1 MDSQKSPV
9 TTLGLAL
16 GRYANLPFGIKLS
29 DRLLHFYV
37 IGQTGTGKST
47 LLFNMA
53 RQDARNNIGFCL
65 IEPHGDLSRQL
76 SRHLKRDHIFWDVG
90 DPKSPYGYNPLV
102 HVTEPLRPLVA
113 SGLIDTL
120 KKQWPDAWGARMEH
134 LLRYAILALLELPKT
149 DLRDIIRLFIEKD
162 FRQTTTARI
171 TDPQVRQF
179 WKLEYPSMNYKT
191 AIDGVAP
198 IANKLGAFLAH
209 PVVRKAVC
217 EPAQPLRFRRL
228 MDEGG
233 RLVINLAKGSLG
245 ADTANVLGGLL
256 VSSLMHAA
264 FTRQAV
270 TEQERRPF
278 MLYVDEFHSFSS
290 TAFAGMLSETRKYG
304 LGLTMAHQ
312 HTQQADS
319 AVIEAVLGN
328 AGSLMAFR
336 LGVSDAPLFQRQF
349 GNVTVDDLINLPNY
363 RAYVQLMVE
372 GKRTQTFSA
381 ETQPTASE

>member
-1 MDSQKSPV
+1 MPLQHPSN

-16 GRYANLPFGIKLS
+16 GRYANLPFAIKLS

-37 IGQTGTGKST
+37 IGQTGAGKST

-53 RQDARNNIGFCL
+53 RQDARHGIGFCL

-76 SRHLKRDHIFWDVG
+76 ANDLNLEHIFWDVS
-90 DPKSPYGYNPLV
+90 DPASPYGYNPLV
-102 HVTEPLRPLVA
+102 HVTESLRPLVA

-120 KKQWPDAWGARMEH
+120 KRQWPDAWGARMEH
-134 LLRYAILALLELPKT
+134 LLRYAMLALLEFPKA
-149 DLRDIIRLFIEKD
+149 DLRDIIRLFIEKE
-162 FRQTTTARI
+162 FRQVIISRI
-171 TDPQVRQF
+171 RDPQVRQF
-179 WKLEYPSMNYKT
+179 WTLEYPNMNYKT

-209 PVVRKAVC
+209 PIVRKAVC
-217 EPAQPLRFRRL
+217 EPQKPLRFRRV

-233 RLVINLAKGSLG
+233 RLVINLAKGALG

-264 FTRQAV
+264 FTRQET
-270 TEQERRPF
+270 TEGERRPF

-290 TAFAGMLSETRKYG
+290 TAFASMLSETRKYG

-312 HTQQADS
+312 HTQQADA

-328 AGSLMAFR
+328 VGSLMTFR
-336 LGVSDAPLFQRQF
+336 LGVSDAPLFQRQL
-349 GNVTVDDLINLPNY
+349 GNVSVSDLISLPNY
-363 RAYVQLMVE
+363 RAYVQLMVD
-372 GKRTQTFSA
+372 GQRSRTFSA
-381 ETQPTASE
+381 ESLPGI